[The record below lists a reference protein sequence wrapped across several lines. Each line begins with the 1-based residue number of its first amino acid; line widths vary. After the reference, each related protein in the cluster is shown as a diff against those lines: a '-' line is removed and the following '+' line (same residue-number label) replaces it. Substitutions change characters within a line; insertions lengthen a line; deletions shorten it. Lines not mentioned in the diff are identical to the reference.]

1 MAAEISVQNMG
12 QNSARGRILYFHV
25 RYSNRNISSSWYRN
39 QAIRKP
45 KFIYVCRTTTFTK
58 DSRWDIIV
66 LLDRIGPQNWSV
78 KMVSW
83 SDSKTDECR
92 ASRYDWEY
100 PKNEPEKLWW
110 QQKFQC
116 KTWVKILL
124 AAEFSTFTSDIQT
137 GISRAPDIEIKQFES
152 LNSPIRS
159 GLRLSRRIPGE
170 L

>member
-1 MAAEISVQNMG
+1 MRQK
-12 QNSARGRILYFHV
+12 FHFLI
-25 RYSNRNISSSWYRN
+25 RYSNMHILSFWYRN
-39 QAIRKP
+39 PAIQKL

-100 PKNEPEKLWW
+100 PKNEPEKSWW